1 MLLAIKNMDFSLL
14 FVAIIIIVF
23 TLLLVFLSIKVRRR
37 GGSMVTTMLGATYEL
52 HGEDRKRAIETIV
65 EKAADQ
71 KTEEQSSGDPKEKCN
86 SSQSE
91 K

>member
-1 MLLAIKNMDFSLL
+1 MDFSFFLVAFIVIAFTVALVLL
-14 FVAIIIIVF
+14 SMR
-23 TLLLVFLSIKVRRR
+23 LRRR

-52 HGEDRKRAIETIV
+52 HGEDRRKAIETIV

-71 KTEEQSSGDPKEKCN
+71 KIEEQSSGDPKEKPD
-86 SSQSE
+86 SFQLE

>member
-1 MLLAIKNMDFSLL
+1 MNSLSIAIVAAILL
-14 FVAIIIIVF
+14 FIVGLF
-23 TLLLVFLSIKVRRR
+23 IRITMILRRR

-52 HGEDRKRAIETIV
+52 HGQDRRKAIETIV

-71 KTEEQSSGDPKEKCN
+71 KTEEQASGDPKEKPG
-86 SSQSE
+86 SFQFE